1 MGIEYGIASGHAGGI
16 GGLPLASDGHAAV
29 PRAMGAPP
37 AHLLVVTPTFDE
49 RDNLVPFLEA
59 LHAVVPDAHVLVVDD
74 ASPDGTGK
82 LADEIAARDQRVF
95 VLHRARKL
103 GLGSA
108 YRDGFLWASGRG
120 YEIVVEMDAD
130 LSHDPRHLP
139 AFLRAIDE
147 GADVVV
153 GSRAIPGGG
162 VVGWGPIRH
171 GLSRGGSLYSRTI
184 LGVAIRDMTTG
195 FKAYTQRALSRIETA
210 SLCSNGYAFQIETTF
225 RALERGLRVV
235 EVPIVFVDRRA
246 GRSKLDR
253 SVFFEAFAL
262 PWRLR
267 RAARG
272 RGQSA

>member
-1 MGIEYGIASGHAGGI
+1 M
-16 GGLPLASDGHAAV
+16 
-29 PRAMGAPP
+29 
-37 AHLLVVTPTFDE
+37 
-49 RDNLVPFLEA
+49 
-59 LHAVVPDAHVLVVDD
+59 
-74 ASPDGTGK
+74 
-82 LADEIAARDQRVF
+82 
-95 VLHRARKL
+95 
-103 GLGSA
+103 
-108 YRDGFLWASGRG
+108 
-120 YEIVVEMDAD
+120 
-130 LSHDPRHLP
+130 
-139 AFLRAIDE
+139 
-147 GADVVV
+147 
-153 GSRAIPGGG
+153 
-162 VVGWGPIRH
+162 GWGPIRH